1 MLNDRDSVT
10 IRPDDEDLERIDDL
24 VKAEVFPD
32 RAAATAGAVAG
43 LGVAALAPTAALAIA
58 TTFGTASTGTAISA
72 LSGAAAANAAL
83 AWLGG
88 GALAAG
94 GGGMAAGSAVLA
106 LMGPVGVGMAGTAVV
121 GAVLFRYLRHRYLAE
136 KARERRIEV
145 EAGIRMLVA
154 TGRKIDGLAHRIKD
168 HADGCLADIRWL
180 LQHAPADY
188 RRFDTSQKERLG
200 ALINHIRS
208 LGRLL
213 AEKVAQ

>member
-1 MLNDRDSVT
+1 V
-10 IRPDDEDLERIDDL
+10 
-24 VKAEVFPD
+24 
-32 RAAATAGAVAG
+32 AGAVAG
-43 LGVAALAPTAALAIA
+43 FGVATLAPTAALAIA

-94 GGGMAAGSAVLA
+94 GGGMAAGSALLA
-106 LMGPVGVGMAGTAVV
+106 LFGPVGWSVAGTAVLG
-121 GAVLFRYLRHRYLAE
+121 GAVFLYLRNRHLAE
-136 KARERRIEV
+136 TARERRIEV
-145 EAGIRMLVA
+145 EAGIRMLCA
-154 TGRKIDGLAHRIKD
+154 TKRKIDGLAHQIED
-168 HADGCLADIRWL
+168 HADGCLAEIRWL
-180 LQHAPADY
+180 AEHAPADY
-188 RRFDTSQKERLG
+188 QRFEVPQKERLG